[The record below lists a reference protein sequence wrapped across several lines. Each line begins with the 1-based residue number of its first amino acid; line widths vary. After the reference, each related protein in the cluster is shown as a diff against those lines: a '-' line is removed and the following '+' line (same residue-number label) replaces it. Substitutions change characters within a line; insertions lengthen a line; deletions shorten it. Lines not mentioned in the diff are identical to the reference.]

1 MKAIVQSKYG
11 SPTEVLELK
20 EVDKP
25 AVNEDEVLVAVQAA
39 GVHIGDWLV
48 TSGLPYLIRLMGFGL
63 LKPKNSAT
71 GTELAGRVEAI
82 GKKVTQF
89 QPGDEVFGWCTGAFA
104 EYASV
109 SEEALALKPA
119 NVSFEQASA
128 ALISAF
134 TALQAL
140 RDKGGIRSGQRVLI
154 IGASGGVG
162 TFAVQMAKSY
172 GAEVTGVCST
182 RNVDL
187 VRSIGADHVI
197 DYTQESITQSGQRYD
212 LIVDTAGNRSL
223 SEIRRTL
230 TPKGTYVIVGGSGG
244 RWLMGSGR
252 SARAALLSRFV
263 SQQLRAFVASS
274 NKEDLAVLK
283 EMIESGKLTPII
295 DRTFPLNET
304 SEAIDYVGERH
315 TQGKTVITV

>member
-11 SPTEVLELK
+11 SPAEALELK
-20 EVDKP
+20 EVEKP
-25 AVNEDEVLVAVQAA
+25 AVNDDEVLVAVQAA

-63 LKPKNSAT
+63 LKPKNSAA
-71 GTELAGRVEAI
+71 GTEVAGRVEAV
-82 GKKVTQF
+82 GKNVTQF
-89 QPGDEVFGWCTGAFA
+89 QSGDEVFGWCKGAFA

-140 RDKGGIRSGQRVLI
+140 RDKGDIRSGQRVLI

-182 RNVDL
+182 RNVDM

-197 DYTQESITQSGQRYD
+197 DYTQESIAQSGQRYD

-223 SEIRRTL
+223 SEIRRAL

-252 SARAALLSRFV
+252 SARAALLSPFV

-283 EMIESGKLTPII
+283 EMIESGKLTPVI

-315 TQGKTVITV
+315 AQGKTVITV